1 MKLYFKEDCGMCKSV
16 HYNDLNVEL
25 IYVDKNYNGFIPPMV
40 PILQFDNGV
49 QIPDANTINAIF
61 SEIRKNKK

>member
-1 MKLYFKEDCGMCKSV
+1 MCKSV
-16 HYNDLNVEL
+16 HYNDLDVEL
-25 IYVDKNYNGFIPPMV
+25 IYIDKNYNGFIPPMV